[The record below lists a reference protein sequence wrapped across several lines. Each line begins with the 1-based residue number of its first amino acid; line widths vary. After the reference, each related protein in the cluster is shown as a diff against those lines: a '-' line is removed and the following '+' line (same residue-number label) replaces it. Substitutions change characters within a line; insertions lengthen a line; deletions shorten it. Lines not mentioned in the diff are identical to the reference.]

1 VVAVELAMLFLL
13 VKMEDQLAVEL
24 ILVVAVIIDQVEQE
38 THPLQLQL
46 KELMV
51 GQVTQQVVVVV
62 ELLLQ
67 DQIRDQV
74 EEPEELVLQVQ

>member
-1 VVAVELAMLFLL
+1 
-13 VKMEDQLAVEL
+13 
-24 ILVVAVIIDQVEQE
+24 
-38 THPLQLQL
+38 
-46 KELMV
+46 V